1 MADRQA
7 IPPSDGDL
15 DEPPGGGSPAAG
27 STGAQG
33 AQDVLGSDREAFA
46 RFQRFLQME
55 REEGRGPTRHRRRR
69 EREEEEGDDSGEGR
83 GASGP
88 PPSWDGQTPFED
100 YHIKAQLWI
109 ATTKDK
115 AKSRGPLLL
124 KMLTGAPFELYKHWA
139 KDPVW
144 LGDPRGAERLLED
157 MDKPERFGDD
167 QQEHMLTAM
176 SRITYHLRRQ
186 KTESWREYF
195 AKWDNAIRKV
205 QQHKIVLPPEYEGF
219 LMINGLQLTE
229 SDTKALLNYTHGCI
243 KPSSI
248 KSWLRKNETKL
259 SASEL
264 GADRKKAAGAFH
276 TEYDGVYATEEVI
289 EGNGTDQEEIDN
301 IEHYIM
307 ELQDEGPSEDTA
319 LSESEAAEI
328 LSTYLQ
334 QKKTYTQSIKDKK
347 TKELARGYGAGR
359 RPNFSLNRGD
369 RDRPLRPGSYS
380 VTIAE
385 LQKRTRCRQCGQIG
399 HWKRDCKN
407 PPMKPG
413 SSSSMSASRT
423 NETHLLESTPEVHF
437 VGSLEKEEFID
448 KNLSSHGPTSSSPF
462 EMTGTRTPE
471 PLILRTSI
479 EGQPDCT
486 DVVPA
491 SNHGLTARS
500 YTESDTVLG
509 LGMGEIGHVGVDS
522 LFFYENMFCDLV
534 SQYSQSTPDD
544 ATCATVDTGCQRL
557 AIGATTLR
565 KFSDHLPQGLKIT
578 IHPETNKF
586 RSVHKTSIT
595 TRVAN
600 VPSSLGAKGSLLKPA
615 VFDSDESTHAPF
627 LLSLSF
633 LLHCHGD
640 IGLCLEKGLQLRLRG
655 NHEPVPL
662 HLGPTGA
669 LRIPLQQFTELQ
681 LTALQRAQS
690 EDLGTS
696 LPEFEV
702 LKLNEQC
709 MKPPEPDRTQ
719 DVSASTSPVSS
730 ACHAEHWP
738 EAQPT
743 CSTGDFEPGGQGR
756 ESLDSIDPSATG
768 RAYAPSVP
776 VRTPLGDHHG
786 STIPTPGSGAS
797 DREHVRRGAPP
808 RDQDGQGRDESSRRT
823 IGHLHRDQR
832 PGTTLGRI
840 PEEGSEGDFGEN
852 SALRPDRQPAGDRDA
867 DWTPTSL
874 PMRSTGEDSSEH
886 RGQPR
891 GGDLLPMPEVP
902 RTTVRIQTMD
912 PLPAIERCDQLEVPP
927 AARRKA
933 QVLCRGAGGDGSGNL
948 PALSHASKGIQCL
961 PDQGDLPLLQQG
973 DQTGKES
980 GCHGDGVS
988 QQPIRDTSS
997 SFNSD
1002 ANITSGRDDRTRG
1015 LPGLHGLPALAPN
1028 EGPFK
1033 PVTPK
1038 LERKL
1043 RAALK
1048 KAVAFWKQIQYIL
1061 AETHDGDATLRDWIR
1076 SFNHDLCKEFTLH
1089 PNGSKRTHQIA
1100 EIMGL
1105 SHKQLRTVAEIYNPG
1120 CFGEIAH
1127 RFNLNPGRAFDLKLD
1142 CDLLKANK
1150 RNEVL
1155 QYVKDVRPGLV
1166 CIAPPCEMY
1175 SQLQNLS
1182 KNKRERVPALLQK
1195 YLKKKSEGEQL
1206 LLFALQLCELCDN
1219 LGIKFL
1225 LEHPHAASSWKH
1237 RAMEQLLSK
1246 PNVVYTKADQCQ
1258 YGLRGE
1264 SGQPQRKRTGFA
1276 TNSPEIAK
1284 ALDALCP
1291 GDHQHEVIIGGT
1303 KSKKA
1308 QIYPEGLR
1316 EAILAAY
1323 ARSIGAEVYTITSEQ
1338 MFLENDRLNSLLAV
1352 ELMVDSELHPGHS
1365 PDKDQET
1372 TLQAE
1377 QVPGHELHL
1386 SEVDPERPDQVESV
1400 LPGPTW
1406 ELHAEELQ
1414 GDGDQG
1420 ELEPESDER
1429 TNAPLP
1435 LERRFTMDR
1444 LLHRAHVG
1452 MGHPSPDRFVRILR
1466 YAKAKPEVIEAAKR
1480 LKCSVCQRHAQ
1491 VRPARRS
1498 APPKELSFN
1507 ECVGVDVVFLPTLG
1521 NRSRPA
1527 LNVIDWSS
1535 KFQLMIPL
1543 PNKKPG
1549 QVREAYRHWLRLF
1562 GPPKRMALD
1571 LGREFR
1577 GTFAEQ
1583 VEQDGT
1589 YIDPAAVEAPHQR
1602 GITERH
1608 GKTFK
1613 YILQKTM
1620 DTYSCSNMQEWEEM
1634 VDLTT
1639 MTKNRMMNV
1648 GGYSPCQRV
1657 LGFNPF
1663 LPGGLLNGDDGHR
1676 HREDAPVPKIGD
1688 LSIERSMKLS
1698 EGCSSSFHRSRCRQ
1712 RLAESY
1718 LIRTKTDPGLRHR

>member
-1 MADRQA
+1 
-7 IPPSDGDL
+7 
-15 DEPPGGGSPAAG
+15 
-27 STGAQG
+27 
-33 AQDVLGSDREAFA
+33 
-46 RFQRFLQME
+46 
-55 REEGRGPTRHRRRR
+55 
-69 EREEEEGDDSGEGR
+69 
-83 GASGP
+83 
-88 PPSWDGQTPFED
+88 
-100 YHIKAQLWI
+100 
-109 ATTKDK
+109 
-115 AKSRGPLLL
+115 
-124 KMLTGAPFELYKHWA
+124 MLTGAPFELYKHWA

-578 IHPETNKF
+578 THPETNKF

-730 ACHAEHWP
+730 ACHAEHRP

-756 ESLDSIDPSATG
+756 ESLDSTDPSATG

-786 STIPTPGSGAS
+786 STIPTPGSSAS

-874 PMRSTGEDSSEH
+874 PMRPTGEDSSEH

-1155 QYVKDVRPGLV
+1155 QYVK
-1166 CIAPPCEMY
+1166 
-1175 SQLQNLS
+1175 
-1182 KNKRERVPALLQK
+1182 
-1195 YLKKKSEGEQL
+1195 
-1206 LLFALQLCELCDN
+1206 
-1219 LGIKFL
+1219 
-1225 LEHPHAASSWKH
+1225 
-1237 RAMEQLLSK
+1237 
-1246 PNVVYTKADQCQ
+1246 
-1258 YGLRGE
+1258 
-1264 SGQPQRKRTGFA
+1264 
-1276 TNSPEIAK
+1276 
-1284 ALDALCP
+1284 
-1291 GDHQHEVIIGGT
+1291 
-1303 KSKKA
+1303 
-1308 QIYPEGLR
+1308 
-1316 EAILAAY
+1316 
-1323 ARSIGAEVYTITSEQ
+1323 
-1338 MFLENDRLNSLLAV
+1338 
-1352 ELMVDSELHPGHS
+1352 
-1365 PDKDQET
+1365 
-1372 TLQAE
+1372 
-1377 QVPGHELHL
+1377 
-1386 SEVDPERPDQVESV
+1386 
-1400 LPGPTW
+1400 
-1406 ELHAEELQ
+1406 
-1414 GDGDQG
+1414 
-1420 ELEPESDER
+1420 
-1429 TNAPLP
+1429 
-1435 LERRFTMDR
+1435 
-1444 LLHRAHVG
+1444 
-1452 MGHPSPDRFVRILR
+1452 
-1466 YAKAKPEVIEAAKR
+1466 
-1480 LKCSVCQRHAQ
+1480 
-1491 VRPARRS
+1491 
-1498 APPKELSFN
+1498 
-1507 ECVGVDVVFLPTLG
+1507 
-1521 NRSRPA
+1521 
-1527 LNVIDWSS
+1527 
-1535 KFQLMIPL
+1535 
-1543 PNKKPG
+1543 
-1549 QVREAYRHWLRLF
+1549 
-1562 GPPKRMALD
+1562 
-1571 LGREFR
+1571 
-1577 GTFAEQ
+1577 
-1583 VEQDGT
+1583 
-1589 YIDPAAVEAPHQR
+1589 
-1602 GITERH
+1602 
-1608 GKTFK
+1608 
-1613 YILQKTM
+1613 
-1620 DTYSCSNMQEWEEM
+1620 
-1634 VDLTT
+1634 
-1639 MTKNRMMNV
+1639 
-1648 GGYSPCQRV
+1648 
-1657 LGFNPF
+1657 
-1663 LPGGLLNGDDGHR
+1663 
-1676 HREDAPVPKIGD
+1676 
-1688 LSIERSMKLS
+1688 
-1698 EGCSSSFHRSRCRQ
+1698 RC
-1712 RLAESY
+1712 
-1718 LIRTKTDPGLRHR
+1718 

>member
-1 MADRQA
+1 M
-7 IPPSDGDL
+7 
-15 DEPPGGGSPAAG
+15 
-27 STGAQG
+27 
-33 AQDVLGSDREAFA
+33 
-46 RFQRFLQME
+46 
-55 REEGRGPTRHRRRR
+55 
-69 EREEEEGDDSGEGR
+69 
-83 GASGP
+83 
-88 PPSWDGQTPFED
+88 
-100 YHIKAQLWI
+100 
-109 ATTKDK
+109 
-115 AKSRGPLLL
+115 
-124 KMLTGAPFELYKHWA
+124 
-139 KDPVW
+139 
-144 LGDPRGAERLLED
+144 
-157 MDKPERFGDD
+157 
-167 QQEHMLTAM
+167 
-176 SRITYHLRRQ
+176 
-186 KTESWREYF
+186 
-195 AKWDNAIRKV
+195 
-205 QQHKIVLPPEYEGF
+205 
-219 LMINGLQLTE
+219 
-229 SDTKALLNYTHGCI
+229 
-243 KPSSI
+243 
-248 KSWLRKNETKL
+248 
-259 SASEL
+259 
-264 GADRKKAAGAFH
+264 
-276 TEYDGVYATEEVI
+276 
-289 EGNGTDQEEIDN
+289 
-301 IEHYIM
+301 
-307 ELQDEGPSEDTA
+307 
-319 LSESEAAEI
+319 
-328 LSTYLQ
+328 
-334 QKKTYTQSIKDKK
+334 
-347 TKELARGYGAGR
+347 
-359 RPNFSLNRGD
+359 
-369 RDRPLRPGSYS
+369 
-380 VTIAE
+380 
-385 LQKRTRCRQCGQIG
+385 
-399 HWKRDCKN
+399 
-407 PPMKPG
+407 
-413 SSSSMSASRT
+413 
-423 NETHLLESTPEVHF
+423 
-437 VGSLEKEEFID
+437 
-448 KNLSSHGPTSSSPF
+448 
-462 EMTGTRTPE
+462 
-471 PLILRTSI
+471 
-479 EGQPDCT
+479 
-486 DVVPA
+486 
-491 SNHGLTARS
+491 
-500 YTESDTVLG
+500 
-509 LGMGEIGHVGVDS
+509 
-522 LFFYENMFCDLV
+522 
-534 SQYSQSTPDD
+534 
-544 ATCATVDTGCQRL
+544 
-557 AIGATTLR
+557 
-565 KFSDHLPQGLKIT
+565 
-578 IHPETNKF
+578 
-586 RSVHKTSIT
+586 
-595 TRVAN
+595 
-600 VPSSLGAKGSLLKPA
+600 
-615 VFDSDESTHAPF
+615 
-627 LLSLSF
+627 SLSF

-730 ACHAEHWP
+730 ACHAEHRP

-823 IGHLHRDQR
+823 IGHIHRDQG

-840 PEEGSEGDFGEN
+840 SEEGSEGDFGEN

-874 PMRSTGEDSSEH
+874 PMRPTGEDSSEH

-948 PALSHASKGIQCL
+948 PALRHASKGIQCL

-1089 PNGSKRTHQIA
+1089 PDGSKRTHQIA

-1127 RFNLNPGRAFDLKLD
+1127 RFNLNPGRVFDLKLD

-1175 SQLQNLS
+1175 SQLQSLS
-1182 KNKRERVPALLQK
+1182 KNKRERIPALLQK
-1195 YLKKKSEGEQL
+1195 YLKRKSEGEQL

-1688 LSIERSMKLS
+1688 LSIERSMKLRKAAAQAFIEADADNALRRAISSGPRPILDYDIGEIVYFYRMGADKKLKFKPGYWQGPARIIMIDQPSTIWLAYQSNLVKASPERLRRASS
-1698 EGCSSSFHRSRCRQ
+1698 EENMALSGWLDDIVNVKKDLNTEPVRGFLDLSDQ
-1712 RLAESY
+1712 PLPPDLADGVSHPN
-1718 LIRTKTDPGLRHR
+1718 LLKMNRVHLR